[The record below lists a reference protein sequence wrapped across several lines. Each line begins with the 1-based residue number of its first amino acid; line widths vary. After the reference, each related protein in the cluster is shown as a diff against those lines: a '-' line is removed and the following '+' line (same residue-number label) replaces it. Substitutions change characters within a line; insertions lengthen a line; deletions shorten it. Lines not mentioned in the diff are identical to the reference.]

1 MRTFLVVWSGQLV
14 SQIGTAMST
23 FALLIWIY
31 ERTGRATT
39 VALLG
44 FSWFVPV
51 IALAP
56 LAGVWIDRHDRRRI
70 MLLADTGAAV
80 MTIGVLV
87 LYAGGHLE
95 VWHLYV
101 AEAISGICWAFQGPA
116 YTAATTMLL
125 PSRHYARAAGLR
137 SVATFGAD
145 AVAPFLA
152 GVVVVALGIAGVLVI
167 DLLTFLVAVATLVT
181 VRIPRPPEVPEAH
194 DATPSGFREELRV
207 GFQYIRVRRGLLALL
222 GIYTGINLFAALTY
236 YAILP
241 PMILART
248 ARGTLALASVQSAL
262 GAGAVAGG
270 VLMGVWGGP
279 QRRIHGVLAGA
290 ATSFLAGDLLFAIGR
305 TLPVWLVAAFVGAF
319 FVPVIMAS
327 DLAIW
332 QSKVPPSLQGRV
344 FSIRS
349 SVRMSTMPLGYLLGG
364 VLADGWFE
372 PAMMAGGSLT
382 AAFGW
387 LVGLGPGAGM
397 GVMFL
402 FTAVAGTA
410 MSLAGYLFR
419 AVRNVE
425 SDGVLVSGERLG
437 RAP

>member
-1 MRTFLVVWSGQLV
+1 MRTFLVVWFGQLV

-31 ERTGRATT
+31 ERTESATS

-44 FSWFVPV
+44 FFWFLPV

-56 LAGVWIDRHDRRRI
+56 FAGVWIDRHDRRRI

-80 MTIGVLV
+80 MTLGVLL
-87 LYAGGHLE
+87 LYAGGRLE

-101 AEAISGICWAFQGPA
+101 AEAISGVCWAFQGPA

-152 GVVVVALGIAGVLVI
+152 GVAVVALGIGGVLVI
-167 DLLTFLVAVATLVT
+167 DLVTFLVAVATLVT
-181 VRIPRPPEVPEAH
+181 VRIPRPEVPAGH
-194 DATPSGFREELRV
+194 DATPSGFRAEMRE
-207 GFQYIRVRRGLLALL
+207 GFQYIRARRGLLGLL
-222 GIYTGINLFAALTY
+222 AIFTGINLFGALTY

-248 ARGTLALASVQSAL
+248 ARDTLALASVQSAL

-279 QRRIHGVLAGA
+279 RRRIHGILAGA
-290 ATSFLAGDLLFAIGR
+290 AISFLVGDLLFASGR
-305 TLPVWLVAAFVGAF
+305 TLPVWLVAAFIGSF
-319 FVPVIMAS
+319 FVPIMMAS

-349 SVRMSTMPLGYLLGG
+349 AVRMSTMPLGYLLGG
-364 VLADGWFE
+364 ILADGWFE
-372 PAMMAGGSLT
+372 PAMMAGGSLV

-387 LVGLGPGAGM
+387 LAGVGPGAGM

-402 FTAVAGTA
+402 FTAIAGTA
-410 MSLAGYLFR
+410 MSLAGYLFP

-425 SDGVLVSGERLG
+425 SDGVSVSRQTQ
-437 RAP
+437 AP

>member
-1 MRTFLVVWSGQLV
+1 VRTFLVVWSGQLV

-44 FSWFVPV
+44 FFWFVPV

-70 MLLADTGAAV
+70 MLLADTGAAF
-80 MTIGVLV
+80 MTLGVLL
-87 LYAGGHLE
+87 LYAGGRLE

-101 AEAISGICWAFQGPA
+101 AEAIFGICWAFQGLA

-152 GVVVVALGIAGVLVI
+152 GVAVVALGIVGVLVI
-167 DLLTFLVAVATLVT
+167 DLVTFLVAVATLVT
-181 VRIPRPPEVPEAH
+181 VRIPRPPEVPKAH
-194 DATPSGFREELRV
+194 DAPASGFREELRV
-207 GFQYIRVRRGLLALL
+207 GFQYIRVRHGLLALL

-248 ARGTLALASVQSAL
+248 VRDTLALASVQSAL

-290 ATSFLAGDLLFAIGR
+290 AISFLAGDLLFAIGR
-305 TLPVWLVAAFVGAF
+305 ALPVWLVAAFVGAF

-372 PAMMAGGSLT
+372 PAMMVGGSLT

-387 LVGLGPGAGM
+387 LVGIGPGAGM

-410 MSLAGYLFR
+410 MSLVGYLFR

-425 SDGVLVSGERLG
+425 SDGVLVSGER
-437 RAP
+437 